1 MSSLLQH
8 ALDSYLLPLAIALP
22 LAVLLLLATR
32 RGAAAAPNRPRPA
45 PAARPPSARLLVV
58 DDSAVARAKLRKL
71 FQGAGYA
78 VDTANDGVQAL
89 ELLGRHR
96 FAVLVTDLEMPHMN
110 GIELIGAVQGTSRT
124 ADLPIVAITGHDELQ
139 ARVHDCQ
146 GLFGIFKKPWN
157 DRELLK
163 RIDALVSL
171 RPGRSAA

>member
-1 MSSLLQH
+1 MLSLLQPP
-8 ALDSYLLPLAIALP
+8 LDSYLLPLAIALP

-32 RGAAAAPNRPRPA
+32 RGGPATADSPRAAPA
-45 PAARPPSARLLVV
+45 PQAQAARLLVV

-71 FQGAGYA
+71 FQAAGYE

-110 GIELIGAVQGTSRT
+110 GIELIGAVQGTNET

-171 RPGRSAA
+171 RSPRATA